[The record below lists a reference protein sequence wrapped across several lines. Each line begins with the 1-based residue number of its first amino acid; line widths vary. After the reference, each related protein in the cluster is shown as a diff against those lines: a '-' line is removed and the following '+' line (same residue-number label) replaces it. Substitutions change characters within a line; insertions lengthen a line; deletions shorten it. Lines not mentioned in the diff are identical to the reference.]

1 MAPAVSSPFE
11 ADAHRLLFHFAPHH
25 GLHVGRHAG
34 KSDADLLLRV
44 DAGIDQTD
52 CLKTSFFGNTRDEK
66 PDKR

>member
-44 DAGIDQTD
+44 DAGVDQTD
-52 CLKTSFFGNTRDEK
+52 CLELSLRCYARDEQT
-66 PDKR
+66 DER